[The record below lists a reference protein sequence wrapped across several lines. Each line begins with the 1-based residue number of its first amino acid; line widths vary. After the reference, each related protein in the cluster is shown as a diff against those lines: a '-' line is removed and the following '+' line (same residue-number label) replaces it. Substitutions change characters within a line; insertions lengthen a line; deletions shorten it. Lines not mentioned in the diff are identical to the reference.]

1 MRNNTQVHNKARNFM
16 THVRNAES
24 YSRIVDSC
32 TGFGGKY
39 NPGRPTLQIEALI
52 AQRQQVNSTLA
63 NTISA
68 ETLYDNQV
76 NQRRQVFN
84 QLPKLV
90 ASILRTL
97 EASGASPEKINDA
110 RAFAHQITGFKKKS
124 SAPISAAAATS
135 QATDTPKGKSHSSM
149 QLAYVSKTDAFAKLV
164 NAIATEPLY
173 LANEPALSK
182 SGLNDKVS
190 ELTALNRQVSEA
202 RVAWSNVRI
211 NRNDTMYN
219 QSLSMYN
226 TGRAVKKYVRAI
238 FGPNSEQYGQIKKL
252 SFTKPRM

>member
-1 MRNNTQVHNKARNFM
+1 M

-39 NPGRPTLQIEALI
+39 NPGRPTLRIEALI
-52 AQRQQVNSTLA
+52 AQRQQVNSKLV

-68 ETLYDNQV
+68 KSLYDNQV
-76 NQRRQVFN
+76 NQRKQVFD

-97 EASGASPEKINDA
+97 EASGASPEKLNDA
-110 RAFAHQITGFKKKS
+110 RAFAHQITGFRKKS
-124 SAPISAAAATS
+124 SAPISAAAATA
-135 QATDTPKGKSHSSM
+135 QPTDTPKGKSHSTL
-149 QLAYVSKTDAFAKLV
+149 QLAYANKADAFAKLV

-173 LANEPALSK
+173 LANEPVLSK
-182 SGLNDKVS
+182 SGLNDKLN

-219 QSLSMYN
+219 QSMSMYD
-226 TGRAVKKYVRAI
+226 TGLAVKKYVRAI
-238 FGPNSEQYGQIKKL
+238 FGPNSEQYAQIKNL
-252 SFTKPRM
+252 IFTKPKM